1 MKSVPDIAKILL
13 KLALNTNQSMLVSI
27 IREQATQTKQFI
39 ELKYSMKV
47 DLSEIF
53 FYDIA
58 ILSITRK
65 LRMRFMA

>member
-13 KLALNTNQSMLVSI
+13 KLALNTNQSI

-65 LRMRFMA
+65 LRMRFMV